1 MVHEIDSVCAFACR
15 LMDQWVENMKF
26 HIEFTINRLT
36 VRVQHRAAEL
46 AVKHQLGE
54 VLFPAP
60 HAFPRLTELPHLRY
74 RSTISLLKMSL
85 A

>member
-1 MVHEIDSVCAFACR
+1 MRFCAFVCR
-15 LMDQWVENMKF
+15 LMDHWVENMKF

-46 AVKHQLGE
+46 AEKHQLGQ
-54 VLFPAP
+54 VLFPTP
-60 HAFPRLTELPHLRY
+60 HALYRLTELPDLRY
-74 RSTISLLKMSL
+74 RWTISLLKMNQ